1 MFYSFHAG
9 LGYNFLGLWAY
20 YLASPLNLVIA
31 LVSKSMLTMIL
42 SHLYVL
48 KIALCCFTA
57 AFYFR
62 KRRGK
67 DEISIVAFGM
77 AYGLCS
83 YMVGYSWNIMWMEV
97 MMMLPLILYGIDKL
111 IKEHDGRL
119 YCFALFISLWCNF
132 YMSYMTC
139 LFLILWYLLYS
150 HNNVKE
156 FLQMDSALQDV
167 HCYLEQWQ
175 RLCYCQLTLGS
186 CRHPQPNYNFQKN
199 YGMEHLEICFPD
211 IFLGQHRL
219 RWR

>member
-48 KIALCCFTA
+48 KDRTVLLYSRIFI
-57 AFYFR
+57 FR

-97 MMMLPLILYGIDKL
+97 MMMLPLI
-111 IKEHDGRL
+111 
-119 YCFALFISLWCNF
+119 FV
-132 YMSYMTC
+132 
-139 LFLILWYLLYS
+139 WY
-150 HNNVKE
+150 
-156 FLQMDSALQDV
+156 
-167 HCYLEQWQ
+167 
-175 RLCYCQLTLGS
+175 
-186 CRHPQPNYNFQKN
+186 
-199 YGMEHLEICFPD
+199 
-211 IFLGQHRL
+211 
-219 RWR
+219 

>member
-67 DEISIVAFGM
+67 DEISMLRSEWHMDYAVIWLATVGI
-77 AYGLCS
+77 LCGWKS
-83 YMVGYSWNIMWMEV
+83 
-97 MMMLPLILYGIDKL
+97 
-111 IKEHDGRL
+111 
-119 YCFALFISLWCNF
+119 
-132 YMSYMTC
+132 
-139 LFLILWYLLYS
+139 
-150 HNNVKE
+150 
-156 FLQMDSALQDV
+156 
-167 HCYLEQWQ
+167 
-175 RLCYCQLTLGS
+175 
-186 CRHPQPNYNFQKN
+186 
-199 YGMEHLEICFPD
+199 
-211 IFLGQHRL
+211 
-219 RWR
+219 